1 MEVYKSLS
9 SPVDVML
16 YLLTLSGRRR
26 KAFSDPYNSTSQAL
40 AFHTPHTPETMSSG
54 DDMNIDG
61 NTQPHGDFLLF
72 EKPSVDGTHTP
83 SDNQAVPS
91 QDHRQSNNTSASSL
105 QNERV
110 AAIIQSTGQS
120 NSRSPLYKQSTIAQN
135 PSQFHASSAPSPPRL
150 GPPRHPINPRFPQST
165 GSTHQN
171 ADMPSIR
178 RNSPAHP
185 FINTAFNFN
194 TDEPPA
200 STQNPEIMHANLTS
214 TSPTAVKGHDLP
226 PDDSEASPK

>member
-26 KAFSDPYNSTSQAL
+26 KAFSDPYNSTSQA
-40 AFHTPHTPETMSSG
+40 HRPHTPETMSS
-54 DDMNIDG
+54 DDNMNIDS
-61 NTQPHGDFLLF
+61 NTQSHGDFLLF

-120 NSRSPLYKQSTIAQN
+120 NSGSPLYKQSTIMQN
-135 PSQFHASSAPSPPRL
+135 RSTQDHRQPNNTSASSLQNQRVAA
-150 GPPRHPINPRFPQST
+150 IIQST
-165 GSTHQN
+165 G
-171 ADMPSIR
+171 
-178 RNSPAHP
+178 
-185 FINTAFNFN
+185 
-194 TDEPPA
+194 
-200 STQNPEIMHANLTS
+200 
-214 TSPTAVKGHDLP
+214 
-226 PDDSEASPK
+226 